1 MPFTVK
7 KTFEAAAQAKAQI
20 VVQLKDNQPTLRQKV
35 ESLCASGTP
44 VETVTSIDQAR
55 SRHETR
61 TVTVY
66 KAGPDVATDP
76 DWQPHVAAVV
86 CVTRDVLTR
95 NAKTGLWKSR
105 SETAFYL
112 SNALATAPRFASAI
126 RGHWGI
132 ENKEH
137 YTRDVTMR
145 EDDSRIRCNPGI
157 FARLRSFA
165 YNILRINQTDTFNQ
179 DRYRAAL
186 GGIDYLLSLTVS

>member
-1 MPFTVK
+1 MRFTVK
-7 KTFEAAAQAKAQI
+7 KTFEVAAQAKAQI
-20 VVQLKDNQPTLRQKV
+20 VVQLKGNQPTLRQKI

-44 VETVTSIDQAR
+44 VETVTTIDQAR

-61 TVTVY
+61 TVTVFE
-66 KAGPDVATDP
+66 AAS
-76 DWQPHVAAVV
+76 VAADTEWQSHLAAVA
-86 CVTRDVLTR
+86 CVTREVLTR
-95 NAKTGLWKSR
+95 DAKTGLWKST

-112 SNALATAPRFASAI
+112 SNAPATAPRFASAI

-137 YTRDVTMR
+137 YTRDVTMH

-165 YNILRINQTDTFNQ
+165 YNILRINQTDTINQ

>member
-1 MPFTVK
+1 MRFTVK
-7 KTFEAAAQAKAQI
+7 KTFEVAAEAKAQI
-20 VVQLKDNQPTLRQKV
+20 VVQLKDNQPPLRQKI
-35 ESLCASGTP
+35 ESLCASSTP
-44 VETVTSIDQAR
+44 ADTVTTIDRAR

-61 TVTVY
+61 TVTVF
-66 KAGPDVATDP
+66 KATSVAADP
-76 DWQPHVAAVV
+76 EWQPHIAAVV

-95 NAKTGLWKSR
+95 NAKTGLWTSTSK
-105 SETAFYL
+105 TAFYL
-112 SNALATAPRFASAI
+112 SNALATAPRLASAI

-137 YTRDVTMR
+137 YTRDMTLR

-165 YNILRINQTDTFNQ
+165 YNILRTNQTDTINQ

-186 GGIDYLLSLTVS
+186 GGIHYLLSLTVN

>member
-1 MPFTVK
+1 MRVGSASSGC
-7 KTFEAAAQAKAQI
+7 KTGPAQYDLASEPGREQAAS
-20 VVQLKDNQPTLRQKV
+20 VVADT
-35 ESLCASGTP
+35 E
-44 VETVTSIDQAR
+44 
-55 SRHETR
+55 
-61 TVTVY
+61 
-66 KAGPDVATDP
+66 
-76 DWQPHVAAVV
+76 WQPHIAAVV

-105 SETAFYL
+105 SETAFSL

-126 RGHWGI
+126 RGHGGI

-145 EDDSRIRCNPGI
+145 EDDSRIRGNPGI

-165 YNILRINQTDTFNQ
+165 YNILRINQTDTISQ

>member
-1 MPFTVK
+1 MPFIVK
-7 KTFEAAAQAKAQI
+7 KTFDVASEAKAQV
-20 VVQLKDNQPTLRQKV
+20 VVQLKDNQPTLRQRV

-44 VETVTSIDQAR
+44 AETVTTVDQAR

-61 TVTVY
+61 TVAVFE
-66 KAGPDVATDP
+66 AGSVATETE
-76 DWQPHVAAVV
+76 WQPHIAAVV

-95 NAKTGLWKSR
+95 NTKTGLWTST

-112 SNALATAPRFASAI
+112 SNAMATAPRFASAI

-137 YTRDVTMR
+137 YIRDVTMR

-165 YNILRINQTDTFNQ
+165 YNILRTNQTDTISQ

-186 GGIDYLLSLTVS
+186 GGLDYLLSLTVS

>member
-1 MPFTVK
+1 MPSTAK
-7 KTFEAAAQAKAQI
+7 KTFDVAEKAKAQV
-20 VVQLKDNQPTLRQKV
+20 VVQLKDHQPTLRQRI
-35 ESLCASGTP
+35 ETLCASTTP
-44 VETVTSIDQAR
+44 VETVTTIDQAR

-61 TVTVY
+61 TVAVFE
-66 KAGPDVATDP
+66 AGSVAAETE
-76 DWQPHVAAVV
+76 WQPYIAAVV
-86 CVTRDVLTR
+86 CVSREVLTR
-95 NAKTGLWKSR
+95 NAKTGLWKST

-112 SNALATAPRFASAI
+112 SNARAPAPRFATAI

-132 ENKEH
+132 ENKSH

-165 YNILRINQTDTFNQ
+165 YNILRTNQTDTINQ

-186 GGIDYLLSLTVS
+186 AGIDYLLSLTVS

>member
-1 MPFTVK
+1 MPCIVK
-7 KTFEAAAQAKAQI
+7 KTFDVASEAKAQV
-20 VVQLKDNQPTLRQKV
+20 VVQLKDNQPTLRQRV

-44 VETVTSIDQAR
+44 AQTVTTVDQAR

-61 TVTVY
+61 TVAVFE
-66 KAGPDVATDP
+66 AGSVATETE
-76 DWQPHVAAVV
+76 WQPHIAAVV

-95 NAKTGLWKSR
+95 NAKTGLWTST

-112 SNALATAPRFASAI
+112 SNAMATAPRFASAI

-137 YTRDVTMR
+137 YIRDVTMR

-165 YNILRINQTDTFNQ
+165 YNILRTNQTNTISQ